1 MELVNSNLL
10 EVRGLTKSFYGVRAI
25 DTVDFDLRG
34 GEIHGLL
41 GENGAGKSTLCSVLS
56 GLYRPDRGTVSLDG
70 EEVNFRAPLDAS
82 EAGIGMVYQHFRL
95 VESFTVAQNIVLGLG
110 RGQRPRSNRQVEARV
125 AELADEYGLHV
136 DPGAPIW
143 QLSVG
148 EQQRVEIL
156 KQLFRGARILIL
168 DEPTAVLAPQE
179 TDRLFEAVSTMVAKG
194 HAVVLVSHKM
204 AETMAYTDRLTVLR
218 RGKRVGSVNTKD
230 SSPAEVAKLMFG
242 DGEAAERTAF
252 TSNASVGEPVLTLTN
267 VSALGDN
274 GLKAVDDVSFEVRRG
289 QVVGVAGVAGNGQR
303 ELQEAISGL
312 RDITSGT
319 VEISGVDCSSKGAKA
334 AREAGLAYV
343 PEDRLGV
350 GLAPGLPLEHNIAL
364 KNFDQRPHSKRGFLD
379 RSAIAETT
387 KRLVE
392 AFDVRGNRNG
402 MRVSLMSGGNLQK
415 AILARELD
423 ESHDVLLAAA
433 PTRGLDM
440 AAAEAVR
447 THIVNER
454 DSSRGVIAF
463 SEDLDEVVH
472 MADVLLVMFK
482 GKIVGSFAREE
493 VDLDEVGLLMTGS
506 TGDELAPAGMSS
518 EMGIDEESPEGQ
530 VSLDEADDLEN
541 EEVPT

>member
-1 MELVNSNLL
+1 MESEANLL
-10 EVRGLTKSFYGVRAI
+10 EVRGLTKSFYGVPAI
-25 DTVDFDLRG
+25 DSVDFELRG

-56 GLYRPDRGTVSLDG
+56 GLYRPDFGSVVLDNQ
-70 EEVNFRAPLDAS
+70 EVNFRSPLDAS
-82 EAGIGMVYQHFRL
+82 EAGVGMVYQHFRL
-95 VESFTVAQNIVLGLG
+95 VESFTVAQNIVLGMG
-110 RGQRPRSNRQVEARV
+110 RGQRPRSIRQVEAKV
-125 AELADEYGLHV
+125 GELADEYGLHV
-136 DPGAPIW
+136 DPTAPIW

-194 HAVVLVSHKM
+194 QAVVLVSHKM
-204 AETMAYTDRLTVLR
+204 AETMEYTDRITVLR
-218 RGKRVGSVNTKD
+218 RGKNVGSVTTQD
-230 SSPAEVAKLMFG
+230 SSPAQVAKLMFG
-242 DGEAAERTAF
+242 DGAAAERTRFEVADE
-252 TSNASVGEPVLTLTN
+252 VGDPVLSLSN
-267 VSALGDN
+267 VGALGDN
-274 GLKAVDDVSFEVRRG
+274 GLTAVDGASLVVRRG

-303 ELQEAISGL
+303 ELQEVIAGL
-312 RDITSGT
+312 RDATSGT
-319 VEISGVDCSSKGAKA
+319 IEISGVDCSSGGPKNAMQ
-334 AREAGLAYV
+334 AGLAYV

-364 KNFDQRPHSKRGFLD
+364 KNFDRRPHSKRGFLK

-392 AFDVRGNRNG
+392 AFDVRGNRSG

-423 ESHDVLLAAA
+423 EDHDVLLAAA

-454 DSSRGVIAF
+454 ENDRGVLVF

-472 MADVLLVMFK
+472 MSDVVLVMFK
-482 GKIVGSFAREE
+482 GKIVGSFDRDE
-493 VDLDEVGLLMTGS
+493 VDIDKIGLLMTGS
-506 TGDELAPAGMSS
+506 ELGGPADSVTEAVANDKVEDRADNEAYIVDMTS
-518 EMGIDEESPEGQ
+518 ET
-530 VSLDEADDLEN
+530 AA
-541 EEVPT
+541 T